1 MVACTKAA
9 AASAQVEMVL
19 DASEDPHRLA
29 VAVLERAALERAA
42 LERARRAGRR
52 GVERHQIQS
61 ER

>member
-19 DASEDPHRLA
+19 DASEGPHRLA
-29 VAVLERAALERAA
+29 VAVLERAALERA
-42 LERARRAGRR
+42 RRAERC